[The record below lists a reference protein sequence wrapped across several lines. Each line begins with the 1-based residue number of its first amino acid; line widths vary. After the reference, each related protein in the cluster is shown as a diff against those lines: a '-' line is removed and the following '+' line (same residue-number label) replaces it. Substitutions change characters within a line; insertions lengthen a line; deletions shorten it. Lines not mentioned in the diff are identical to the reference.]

1 MKLTL
6 PNNNMT
12 SGRKTTC
19 KDDKGIVSE
28 QLFVIPNNENNRNA
42 IKKMNKLA
50 RQQGSKYRFQGRYR
64 LPKEGAKY
72 GEFGKLSS
80 ENAKGIG
87 LYVIGAQNN
96 SACGYYTPSYIKKVV
111 KENQNLKKE
120 INNHTR
126 INKDKISKDHKTVLN
141 KLALVYDENQNL
153 IKENNRLKKLL
164 KFQTLTFEQKA
175 IYIIEKE
182 IGKWQDN
189 GWDENYFFNDVD
201 QECVSIEINTILNN
215 LKNDYGMK

>member
-6 PNNNMT
+6 PKNNMT

-19 KDDKGIVSE
+19 KDKNGIVSE
-28 QLFVIPNNENNRNA
+28 QLFVIPNNENNRKA
-42 IKKMNKLA
+42 IKQMNKLA
-50 RQQGSKYRFQGRYR
+50 RQQGSKYRFQGRWR

-72 GEFGKLSS
+72 GDFGKLNP
-80 ENAKGIG
+80 EDAKGIG
-87 LYVIGAQNN
+87 LYIIGAQNH
-96 SACGYYTPSYIKKVV
+96 SACGYYTPSYIKKVI
-111 KENQNLKKE
+111 KENENLKKE
-120 INNHTR
+120 INDSTYS
-126 INKDKISKDHKTVLN
+126 NKDEISEDHKTVLN
-141 KLALVYDENQNL
+141 KLAIVYDENQNL

-201 QECVSIEINTILNN
+201 QEGVNIEINAIISM
-215 LKNDYGMK
+215 LKKEFNVK

>member
-6 PNNNMT
+6 PKNNLT
-12 SGRKTTC
+12 KPKSGEHN
-19 KDDKGIVSE
+19 IE
-28 QLFVIPNNENNRNA
+28 QLCVIENTKENKKA
-42 IKKMNKLA
+42 IRHINKLA
-50 RQQGSKYRFQGRYR
+50 KEQGSRYKIKSKFR
-64 LPKEGAKY
+64 CPIDRSKATEY
-72 GEFGKLSS
+72 GSVKS

-87 LYVIGAQNN
+87 LY
-96 SACGYYTPSYIKKVV
+96 IKLTDEAIEQDRMRQKRN
-111 KENQNLKKE
+111 EAYNQIE
-120 INNHTR
+120 PP
-126 INKDKISKDHKTVLN
+126 ISEDHKTVLN